1 MIVANNIK
9 IRHPFAFDSDS
20 TGERICAL
28 LNSKSGGDLSFSP
41 GIEMDVGR
49 VERMIMHNIFPRAF
63 VSFEKAYAGGLFN
76 WSIRVP
82 SGADKPYAFR
92 DIVYLKEGEQVRR
105 ASAAEVRGMIL
116 QGQSVSERW
125 ESRISLTDVED
136 GIDESE
142 IEAARDDIAGNQRVD
157 MDKNWAGVGILDQL
171 RLLRYGKLT
180 NAGEVLFA
188 KEAHRHSPQ
197 LCIKAFCFLHDKADD
212 EILDSRFIVG
222 PLVPCIKE
230 AESFIKRNTAMRTRF
245 SEDSLKNSAVKE
257 YPAKAIREAL
267 INAVVHRDYASASG
281 GVCIYIYPR
290 RLEIWN
296 SGSLPDGVN
305 RGALGSNQVSV
316 LRNPTLANVFR
327 LRGYMEQS
335 GRGSILIKREC
346 LAVGL
351 ASPKWLVNDSD
362 VRLVL
367 SVDTPSDGELNG
379 ELKEA
384 IIAIIT
390 ANPGIKAK
398 ELASRTCASP
408 RTIAR
413 YVSSLADNRQ
423 IEHRGGKKFGGY
435 YRIG

>member
-1 MIVANNIK
+1 MKKVLVSSTVYGNEELLELIYSKFASLGFEVWMSYKGTMPVSSAKTAFQNCLDAVAACDYFLGIINP
-9 IRHPFAFDSDS
+9 HY
-20 TGERICAL
+20 G
-28 LNSKSGGDLSFSP
+28 SG
-41 GIEMDVGR
+41 
-49 VERMIMHNIFPRAF
+49 
-63 VSFEKAYAGGLFN
+63 
-76 WSIRVP
+76 
-82 SGADKPYAFR
+82 
-92 DIVYLKEGEQVRR
+92 
-105 ASAAEVRGMIL
+105 
-116 QGQSVSERW
+116 
-125 ESRISLTDVED
+125 
-136 GIDESE
+136 
-142 IEAARDDIAGNQRVD
+142 VD
-157 MDKNWAGVGILDQL
+157 PND
-171 RLLRYGKLT
+171 
-180 NAGEVLFA
+180 
-188 KEAHRHSPQ
+188 
-197 LCIKAFCFLHDKADD
+197 
-212 EILDSRFIVG
+212 
-222 PLVPCIKE
+222 
-230 AESFIKRNTAMRTRF
+230 
-245 SEDSLKNSAVKE
+245 
-257 YPAKAIREAL
+257 
-267 INAVVHRDYASASG
+267 
-281 GVCIYIYPR
+281 
-290 RLEIWN
+290 
-296 SGSLPDGVN
+296 PD

-351 ASPKWLVNDSD
+351 ASPKWLVNDSG

-413 YVSSLADNRQ
+413 YVSSLADKRQ